1 MSYLVSPLFAKARIL
16 LIESDP
22 TMRAQIESIIRPH
35 VGEVFLADN
44 GDEGLR
50 QWCLNEP
57 DVTLTEISVPGI
69 DGLAMSEQIKAL
81 DPDAAIVVIS
91 SSADTGHLHRA
102 INIDVDGYVFKPV
115 DPVLLLDV
123 IARCLRDRK
132 RVIELK
138 LARMVFEVAN
148 EGIIVTNE
156 DREILAVNPA
166 FSEITGYRPD
176 EVIGERTSMLSSG
189 VHGPEFY
196 RAMWDT
202 LRTHSRW
209 SGEIINRRKDGV
221 TFSEWLSIAAVDGEF
236 QGSRRYVGLISDI
249 SERKKEEEHIRRMA
263 HFDALTGLPNR
274 LLFNDRLQRAV
285 TRARR
290 HRQKL
295 AVLYV
300 DLDRFKEIND
310 TYGHAVGDEVLK
322 TVSDRMLS
330 LLRQSDT
337 VSRRGGDEFV
347 IILELNEHPEGL
359 ANVCEKLISELN
371 QPFLFGKIQLEIGA
385 SIGVGRFPSDA
396 TDPES
401 LLAAADSALYS
412 AKAAGRGC
420 FRFLEVEAQ
429 SQARNRLDMERE
441 LRDGLKNWR
450 YSLRYL
456 PEISLIDG
464 RLENVEALLRF
475 HHPEFGLLE
484 AGRFLEIA
492 EDIGIMP
499 ELGQLA
505 LAEAVRE
512 LTSLNDIHANLGLV
526 IDLSARQLSAPD
538 AVPKLLDTLIQAGM
552 QTRYITFECP
562 ETALTGNEVAQH
574 TLFRLAYSGCKFTLD
589 DFGAGFCSFSL
600 ICQLPMSSIKID
612 RSFINEIGSDPQIRE
627 LVGALIAFSKRL
639 GLRSVAEG
647 VETNEQLAFLRQS
660 GCEAA
665 QGYVFGKPMTCDELR
680 DFIVQ
685 TKWQTTLENTTQPV
699 VMQ

>member
-16 LIESDP
+16 VIESDP

-371 QPFLFGKIQLEIGA
+371 RPFLFGKIQLEIGA

-699 VMQ
+699 AMQ